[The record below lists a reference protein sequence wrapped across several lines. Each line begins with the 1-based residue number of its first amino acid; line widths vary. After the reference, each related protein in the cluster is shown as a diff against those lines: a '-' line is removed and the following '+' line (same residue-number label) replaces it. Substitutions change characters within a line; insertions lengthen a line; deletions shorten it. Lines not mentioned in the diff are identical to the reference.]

1 MPGVAYWVHRLHEQ
15 GWLQAV
21 ASSAP
26 RLNVELILQSLG
38 TAQCFQAVVSGE
50 DVDKGK
56 PDPEVYLTAASR
68 LGAPPSKCVVVEDA
82 FAGVEG
88 ARSAGMPCIAVSRS
102 GRHLPADVVVRS
114 LDLLDAGVFDSLVA
128 DFSQG
133 AR

>member
-1 MPGVAYWVHRLHEQ
+1 MTRFDGDGARDVFGRDRGLVVVEGDAAIPGVSGPQRGVCP
-15 GWLQAV
+15 GW
-21 ASSAP
+21 
-26 RLNVELILQSLG
+26 
-38 TAQCFQAVVSGE
+38 
-50 DVDKGK
+50 
-56 PDPEVYLTAASR
+56 EVYLTAASR
-68 LGAPPSKCVVVEDA
+68 LGAPPNRCVVVEDA

-88 ARSAGMPCIAVSRS
+88 ARSAGMHCIAVSRS